1 MGGRHR
7 LREEIA
13 SLPRHSK
20 QWWVLNRDLLQKQAA
35 ACSGIPPLKESGGT
49 WTTKSKAKTDI
60 FAKTEK
66 CKPLSLNRLK
76 DVADEP
82 GELMSGFLPLRRRT
96 AKRLLSK
103 LDAKIATGPDKL
115 SARIFKECA
124 EELALPIVLV
134 ARRLLSLAEWPESW
148 RFHWGT
154 PLFKKG
160 ARSDAGKCRGVH
172 LTTAFSQVVV
182 ERLIGSVLTP
192 FLRKVGAFGSN
203 QWADQTGRS
212 GRDVLALLTTD
223 WFFGV

>member
-1 MGGRHR
+1 MN
-7 LREEIA
+7 RE
-13 SLPRHSK
+13 S
-20 QWWVLNRDLLQKQAA
+20 LQKQAA

-96 AKRLLSK
+96 AKKLLSK

-134 ARRLLSLAEWPESW
+134 ARRLLSLAEWPKSW
-148 RFHWGT
+148 RFHWVT
-154 PLFKKG
+154 PLFEKS
-160 ARSDAGKCRGVH
+160 ARSDAGKYRGVH
-172 LTTAFSQVVV
+172 LTTVFSKVV
-182 ERLIGSVLTP
+182 ERLIGNVLTP
-192 FLRKVGAFGSN
+192 FPRKVGAFGSN
-203 QWADQTGRS
+203 QWAFQTWRS
-212 GRDVLALLTTD
+212 GRDMLALLTTD